1 MSQADKPIGVIG
13 AGPVGSILAANFAK
27 IGHGVVVVEAADKRR
42 TQLQENGLS
51 IIGKDTIFTKDAK
64 LLSSVEQLK
73 DEDLQALFICTKTW
87 TLKGLLPELAKVLKP
102 ETMVISFQNGIGPED
117 EIARFFPKDQV
128 ARGIVNYAGGVVKET
143 GAVSMQWFNPPNY
156 LGPMD
161 EASCPRLE
169 VLATILDKAG
179 LQTVTSP
186 ESETR
191 KLVFFKTILNSAL
204 NALCAASGITM
215 RQAMTYPH
223 TRNLARTLIR
233 EGLTVAAAV
242 GYNYGENT
250 MSLCMKYL
258 DAGGDHLPSMW
269 TDLKRQCPTE
279 IEYINGKIVK
289 IGTMFRHCDVDAN
302 IFFTSAIVTQEIK
315 SGVRDPTDIPEYLA
329 HF

>member
-1 MSQADKPIGVIG
+1 MSQADKPVGVIG
-13 AGPVGSILAANFAK
+13 AGPVGSILAAHFAK
-27 IGHGVVVVEAADKRR
+27 IGHEVVMVEAAEERR
-42 TQLQENGLS
+42 TQLLENGLS
-51 IIGKDTIFTKDAK
+51 IIGKDTIFSKNVK
-64 LLSSVEQLK
+64 VLSSVEQLK

-87 TLKGLLPELAKVLKP
+87 TLKGLLPELVKVVKP
-102 ETMVISFQNGIGPED
+102 ETMLISFQNGIGPED
-117 EIARFFPKDQV
+117 EIARFFPKEQV
-128 ARGIVNYAGGVVKET
+128 ARGIVNYAGGVVKDT
-143 GAVSMQWFNPPNY
+143 GAVSLQWFNPPNY

-161 EASCPRLE
+161 EAAIPRLE
-169 VLATILDKAG
+169 VLAKILDRAG
-179 LQTVTSP
+179 LQTITSP

-215 RQAMTYPH
+215 RQAMTYRH

-250 MSLCMKYL
+250 MSICMKYL

-269 TDLKRQCPTE
+269 TDLKRKCPTE

-315 SGVRDPTDIPEYLA
+315 SGVRDPDDIPDYLA

>member
-1 MSQADKPIGVIG
+1 MNYTELPIGVLG

-27 IGHGVVVVEAADKRR
+27 IGQQVVLIEAAAARR
-42 TQLQENGLS
+42 EQIAQHGLS
-51 IIGKDTIFTKDAK
+51 IIGKDTIFTKNVQ
-64 LLSSVEQLK
+64 LVESVEQLK
-73 DEDLQALFICTKTW
+73 ELQLQALFICTKTW
-87 TLKGLLPELAKVLKP
+87 TLKPLLPELAKVLRP
-102 ETMVISFQNGIGPED
+102 ETIIVAFQNGIGPED
-117 EIARFFPKDQV
+117 EVARFFPKEQV

-143 GAVSMQWFNPPNY
+143 GAVSLQWFNPPNI
-156 LGPMD
+156 LGPMS
-161 EASCPRLE
+161 EAAFPRLKE
-169 VLATILDKAG
+169 LAEILTRAG
-179 LQTVTSP
+179 LSTETIP
-186 ESETR
+186 ENETR
-191 KLVFFKTILNSAL
+191 KLVFYKTILNSAL

-250 MSLCMKYL
+250 MRQCMTYL

-269 TDLKRQCPTE
+269 TDLQRGNPTE

-289 IGTMFRHCDVDAN
+289 IGTMFKHCDVDAN
-302 IFFTSAIVTQEIK
+302 IFFTSAIITQEIK
-315 SGVRDPTDIPEYLA
+315 SGARDPNDIPDYLA